1 MCLYFKPL
9 KVLFTGD
16 HVAKSEESDD
26 LNLFL
31 MYSKQSVSLQ
41 LESIRKL
48 LELEF
53 EWLLPGH
60 GYRIKYK
67 DVRAKNVAM
76 ESLLA
81 NYTS

>member
-1 MCLYFKPL
+1 M
-9 KVLFTGD
+9 
-16 HVAKSEESDD
+16 D
-26 LNLFL
+26 L
-31 MYSKQSVSLQ
+31 
-41 LESIRKL
+41 IT
-48 LELEF
+48 
-53 EWLLPGH
+53 GH